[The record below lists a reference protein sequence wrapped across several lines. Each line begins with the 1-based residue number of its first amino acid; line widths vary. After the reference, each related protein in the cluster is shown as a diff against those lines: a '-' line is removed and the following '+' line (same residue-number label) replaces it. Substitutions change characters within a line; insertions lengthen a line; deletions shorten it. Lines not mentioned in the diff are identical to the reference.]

1 MKELG
6 DDATEEDLLSA
17 VAIRAP
23 KIAQT
28 VTEVGGIDK
37 MAELVTAAT
46 DASQSLIIYSQLTAY
61 QDMAIKAQ
69 TKRSKASQLS
79 TSGSGFFG
87 RGKGKSSQTCETAEE
102 IDQPL
107 TDAELSEV
115 RTEVLSK
122 VNKVTALPYGQET
135 LLKLLSK
142 QPHMSEGKA
151 RKLFDSVG
159 PTVTIGS
166 SKA

>member
-1 MKELG
+1 MSELG
-6 DDATEEDLLSA
+6 DDATEEDYLSA
-17 VAIRAP
+17 AAIRAP
-23 KIAQT
+23 KIVQT
-28 VTEVGGIDK
+28 ITEVGGIDK

-46 DASQSLIIYSQLTAY
+46 EASESLIVYSGLMTY
-61 QDMAIKAQ
+61 QNKAIKAQ
-69 TKRSKASQLS
+69 KKREKASQSS

-87 RGKGKSSQTCETAEE
+87 RGKGKSRQTCETAEE

-115 RTEVLSK
+115 RTEVLSD
-122 VNKVTALPYGQET
+122 VNKVIALPYGQET

-142 QPHMSEGKA
+142 QPHMSERKA
-151 RKLFDSVG
+151 RKLLSSVG